1 MIVLK
6 NTQLTKDAL
15 YAHDDVVEEIDFDRM
30 ERVLHLT
37 VSAWPEYLNYD
48 IFFHGVVG
56 FWMTSCEAW
65 GPDDRIYDIR
75 IENEK
80 DKFFVIPKLFQEEFT
95 KPFIQ
100 ISNINRIDH
109 LFEAYIEFISG
120 DRLVVACESMEFGK
134 ERSK

>member
-15 YAHDDVVEEIDFDRM
+15 YAHDDVIEKIDFDRM

-75 IENEK
+75 IENKK
-80 DKFFVIPKLFQEEFT
+80 DSFRRFSPGAAR
-95 KPFIQ
+95 
-100 ISNINRIDH
+100 S
-109 LFEAYIEFISG
+109 AG
-120 DRLVVACESMEFGK
+120 DFL
-134 ERSK
+134 SKTRCSPRRREIVRFC